1 MRNFNH
7 QPVSAALH
15 YANHRACFGGVNL
28 VPLGRGKVQSKVHH
42 ALKLAEVF
50 GYLPTFCRAD
60 EAQFAYIRP
69 FCAFTLAGLGVAV
82 RLYGAFAYQRVY
94 TLTYFKSFALAF
106 ALLHAVYVLR
116 RHHGAAF
123 AVSAVI

>member
-7 QPVSAALH
+7 QSVSAALH
-15 YANHRACFGGVNL
+15 YANHRASLGGVNL
-28 VPLGRGKVQSKVHH
+28 VPLGCGKVQPKVHH
-42 ALKLAEVF
+42 ALQLTEVF

-60 EAQFAYIRP
+60 EAQFACIRP

-82 RLYGAFAYQRVY
+82 RLYGAFAYQRIHS
-94 TLTYFKSFALAF
+94 LAYFKSFALAF

-123 AVSAVI
+123 AVRAVI